1 MLASLVTCVFA
12 LAASQGGPAP
22 DAPSQTQDGVPPAF
36 VIGLQSAAP
45 ADDDDDKA
53 TKKEEVRSEPT
64 DASQAKAK
72 PTPSPPASD
81 APDLDPFSP
90 WGAPEDA
97 AAPSTPPVPQTQPPT
112 EPGYTPL
119 PEGKVLPPND
129 PPPKPVPPPLP
140 DEDRP
145 DPQGMSKPQF
155 PPLLTAPFQVISGVI
170 AGIAMVPVTALTL
183 GLGLCA
189 GPAAIALAEVTFA
202 DLVGQRRGTL
212 FWPTVGAYCTSIGCS
227 GLYAGGAGLLIA
239 LVTTGVISFAAV
251 SPALLI
257 SIALAAPLA
266 LFPVF
271 AAGNIF
277 VTALAPAILY
287 PYTSEPK
294 NPDDPELHFPGFFS
308 PNHRTP
314 RLPPG
319 TPKAAMRY

>member
-1 MLASLVTCVFA
+1 MLASVVTCVFT
-12 LAASQGGPAP
+12 LAAAQGAPAP
-22 DAPSQTQDGVPPAF
+22 QEAGDGVPPAF
-36 VIGLQSAAP
+36 VIGLQSVAP
-45 ADDDDDKA
+45 ESGDDDKKA
-53 TKKEEVRSEPT
+53 GEGEGQSDDKE
-64 DASQAKAK
+64 AGAAAK
-72 PTPSPPASD
+72 PAAPSPPA
-81 APDLDPFSP
+81 ATDLDPFSP
-90 WGAPEDA
+90 WGAPEDV
-97 AAPSTPPVPQTQPPT
+97 APKAPPTAPVPQTKPPT

-119 PEGKVLPPND
+119 PEGKVIPPQD

-145 DPQGMSKPQF
+145 DPQGMQKPQF
-155 PPLLTAPFQVISGVI
+155 PPLLVAPFQVISGVI

-202 DLVGQRRGTL
+202 DLVGQKRGTL
-212 FWPTVGAYCTSIGCS
+212 FWPTVGAYGASAGCS

-239 LVTTGVISFAAV
+239 LVSTGVISFAAV

-257 SIALAAPLA
+257 SISLVAPLA

-319 TPKAAMRY
+319 TPTAAMRY